1 MRVYYA
7 RVLLYDKMIH
17 KTRERAGWSIKNREM
32 EICDN
37 GSAVHVGITR
47 ILKLVIGSMVM
58 S

>member
-7 RVLLYDKMIH
+7 RVLLYDKMIQD
-17 KTRERAGWSIKNREM
+17 KRAAGWSIKNREM
-32 EICDN
+32 EICD